1 MMMYDCVR
9 GSDDEIRLKRR
20 SEPWVSVCVRW
31 LTRGEANVSRHLT
44 GPKVTLAV
52 TDQSGLAE

>member
-1 MMMYDCVR
+1 MVV
-9 GSDDEIRLKRR
+9 RR
-20 SEPWVSVCVRW
+20 SEDEFPLNLVFW
-31 LTRGEANVSRHLT
+31 LAHSETDVSRHLV

>member
-1 MMMYDCVR
+1 MYDCVR

-31 LTRGEANVSRHLT
+31 LTRCEANVSRHLT